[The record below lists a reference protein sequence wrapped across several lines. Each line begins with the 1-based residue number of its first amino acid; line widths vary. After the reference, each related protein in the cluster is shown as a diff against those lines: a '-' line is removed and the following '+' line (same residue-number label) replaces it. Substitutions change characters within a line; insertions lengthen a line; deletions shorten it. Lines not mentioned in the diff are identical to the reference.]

1 METIREYL
9 NNMFAGLP
17 DTPEVHRAYD
27 ELAAMMEDKYTEL
40 IEEGCSENEAVGTVI
55 SEFGNL
61 EELKLSLGIDDSV
74 SEAGREPQLQN
85 AGKNTEPQLQNASN
99 NSEFQMQSTGKNIEL
114 QLQSDSKTNVELG
127 RQTTGSSAKQQMQTT
142 GSTGA
147 GDREQSTSFY
157 RASQDT
163 ESEDSSILTD
173 DMVCDYIAAGY
184 MAAMICALG
193 VFLCVASPS
202 CPVFFGELGGSW
214 LGDLFSSFGTSM
226 FFVFIAAAVAG
237 FMISA
242 SYMKPWKAIRTESF
256 WLDDGAEMIVKAQE
270 EITEN
275 EGTKQ
280 RITGIVLCILSVVP
294 VILFRGNFGA
304 SLFFLFVAAGVA
316 LIVYSSRRK
325 SVVRVLRKAQARA
338 QAAASRRDTVRRY
351 RSTQRSDSGKSSGS
365 GRRSGR
371 RSGNDKTEK
380 FYYSN
385 PNLQSVMSVYWQV
398 VICVYIAFSFLSGL
412 WGCTWLLLIFAAAA
426 KKLIEARFG
435 EPVAG

>member
-74 SEAGREPQLQN
+74 SEAGREPQLQS
-85 AGKNTEPQLQNASN
+85 ASKNTEPQQQNASN
-99 NSEFQMQSTGKNIEL
+99 NSELQMQNASKNTEL
-114 QLQSDSKTNVELG
+114 QLQSDSKTNAELG

-435 EPVAG
+435 EPAAG

>member
-74 SEAGREPQLQN
+74 SEAGREPQLQSVS
-85 AGKNTEPQLQNASN
+85 KNTEPQQ
-99 NSEFQMQSTGKNIEL
+99 QSA
-114 QLQSDSKTNVELG
+114 SKTNAELG

-193 VFLCVASPS
+193 VFLCVASPA

>member
-74 SEAGREPQLQN
+74 SEAGTEPLLQNASKNTEPQMQNASKNTEPQLQN
-85 AGKNTEPQLQNASN
+85 ASNNSEPQMQNASKNTEPQLQNASN

-127 RQTTGSSAKQQMQTT
+127 RQTTGSIAKQQMQTTGSSAKQQMQTT

-193 VFLCVASPS
+193 VFLCVASPA

-280 RITGIVLCILSVVP
+280 RIAGIVLCILSVVP

-351 RSTQRSDSGKSSGS
+351 RSTQRSDSGKSSGNCDS
-365 GRRSGR
+365 
-371 RSGNDKTEK
+371 
-380 FYYSN
+380 
-385 PNLQSVMSVYWQV
+385 
-398 VICVYIAFSFLSGL
+398 
-412 WGCTWLLLIFAAAA
+412 
-426 KKLIEARFG
+426 
-435 EPVAG
+435 